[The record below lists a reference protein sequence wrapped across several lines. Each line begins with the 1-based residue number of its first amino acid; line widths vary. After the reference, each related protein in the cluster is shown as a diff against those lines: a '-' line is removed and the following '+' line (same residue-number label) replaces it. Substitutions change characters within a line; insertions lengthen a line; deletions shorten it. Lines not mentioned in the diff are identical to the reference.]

1 MNFVTPVGFRD
12 VMSDEALVR
21 ENLTFRVQ
29 RCFFVQ
35 GYLPIETPTL
45 EVLDVMEAGGHVP
58 EAPFKFFDSHGDL
71 LAMRPDVT
79 MQIARMCATRLNPA
93 EEPIRSLYA
102 TGIFAKKQPKLQ
114 HVKLLSSVLNR

>member
-29 RCFFVQ
+29 RCFSAQ

-93 EEPIRSLYA
+93 EEPIRLRYTQRVFREKTA
-102 TGIFAKKQPKLQ
+102 EAARI
-114 HVKLLSSVLNR
+114 

>member
-29 RCFFVQ
+29 RCFSAQ

-45 EVLDVMEAGGHVP
+45 EVLEGM
-58 EAPFKFFDSHGDL
+58 F
-71 LAMRPDVT
+71 
-79 MQIARMCATRLNPA
+79 Q
-93 EEPIRSLYA
+93 
-102 TGIFAKKQPKLQ
+102 
-114 HVKLLSSVLNR
+114 KLLLNSSIRMVIFWQCVPMSPCRLRACALRA

>member
-29 RCFFVQ
+29 RCFSAQ

-71 LAMRPDVT
+71 WQCVPMSPCRLRA
-79 MQIARMCATRLNPA
+79 CALRA
-93 EEPIRSLYA
+93 
-102 TGIFAKKQPKLQ
+102 
-114 HVKLLSSVLNR
+114 